1 MDDIEKVQELLTA
14 RIRDAK
20 RIAID
25 CGVLLNHPG
34 YSEVIS
40 GISEVICAYETAKDL
55 INELNDILRGV
66 ERQIKDE

>member
-1 MDDIEKVQELLTA
+1 MDDIEKIQKMLTA

-25 CGVLLNHPG
+25 CGVLLNHPD

-40 GISEVICAYETAKDL
+40 DISEVICAYETAKDL
-55 INELNDILRGV
+55 IGELSDILIGV
-66 ERQIKDE
+66 EQQIKDE